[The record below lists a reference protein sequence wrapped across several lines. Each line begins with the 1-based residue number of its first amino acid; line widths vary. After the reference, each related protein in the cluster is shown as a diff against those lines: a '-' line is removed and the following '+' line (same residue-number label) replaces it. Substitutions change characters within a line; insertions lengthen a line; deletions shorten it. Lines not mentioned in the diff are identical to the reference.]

1 MAKLR
6 KEQMKNMNLND
17 QLEYRNVQNLSEY
30 AQSIYENMRIEEV
43 EKMVPVNYLSTV
55 QTEIKDTSR
64 AFLIEWVIDV
74 HRKFRLNS
82 ECLYVAVF
90 VIV

>member
-55 QTEIKDTSR
+55 
-64 AFLIEWVIDV
+64 
-74 HRKFRLNS
+74 
-82 ECLYVAVF
+82 
-90 VIV
+90 